1 MKAKQ
6 NEETQSFTNADIE
19 CGNKYDFIIKN
30 KMGSSSLKKKFKFCT
45 SSFCAAGLAVACTVV
60 ITILILMTK
69 ISGPGALELAEAE
82 ISRLGGE
89 LYVCNS
95 KLSQEGSGEGNF
107 LSDDEDVNL
116 RHPTLAKRAMDSMVG
131 EWKQVRTEN
140 MVEYMTAEGN
150 KQFDINMAQKFNPN
164 MEIRDDGNGKFTQK
178 IYASF
183 FYSEEWPWNLDGKM
197 TEFENFFKEKV
208 HAVVYDDGKKV
219 TSTNMG
225 GSRGPQ
231 INSLELIN
239 DEIHLTTIL
248 TEKNFIKSV
257 RVFKRV

>member
-1 MKAKQ
+1 
-6 NEETQSFTNADIE
+6 
-19 CGNKYDFIIKN
+19 
-30 KMGSSSLKKKFKFCT
+30 
-45 SSFCAAGLAVACTVV
+45 
-60 ITILILMTK
+60 
-69 ISGPGALELAEAE
+69 
-82 ISRLGGE
+82 LGGE

-95 KLSQEGSGEGNF
+95 KLSQEGSGDGYL

-150 KQFDINMAQKFNPN
+150 TKFNINMSQKINPN
-164 MEIRDDGNGKFTQK
+164 MEIRDDGNGWVVFHLNFALTFSNRKFTQR
-178 IYASF
+178 IYASV
-183 FYSEEWPWNLDGKM
+183 FYSNEWPWNFDGKM

-231 INSLELIN
+231 INTMELIN
-239 DEIHLTTIL
+239 NEIHLTTIL